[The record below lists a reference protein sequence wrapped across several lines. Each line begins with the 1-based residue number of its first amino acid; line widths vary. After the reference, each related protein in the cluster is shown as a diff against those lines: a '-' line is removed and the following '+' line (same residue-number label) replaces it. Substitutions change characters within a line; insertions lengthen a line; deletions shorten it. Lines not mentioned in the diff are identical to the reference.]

1 MLAQPIFRKRQT
13 LRGDIYQK
21 EAIFKRENQK
31 ANKNTVSS
39 SSTVAVHDIAN
50 IEKLQIFI
58 HFF

>member
-13 LRGDIYQK
+13 LRGDIYRK
-21 EAIFKRENQK
+21 AIFKRENQK
-31 ANKNTVSS
+31 ANKNAVSN